1 MNNHSTISFYKNTI
15 SIFFIVIFISS
26 CSSMSSL
33 KFWESNDDDDDD
45 APKEL
50 IKTSNNF
57 SINEDWKISFNGE
70 NILGNF
76 VPAFGGKDI
85 YFADTSGLLNSID
98 TSSGKVNWETESN
111 FLSSGVSSGFGIL
124 IVSDIDGNVI
134 AQDQQDGSVLWTTNV
149 KGEVLAPPAISA
161 THIIVKTGSGELL
174 GLDKKSGE
182 LKWSYRSKLPAL
194 TIRGSSSPIIVENQ
208 IYVSFDNGRLGVFE
222 LDSGFPLW
230 DGAIS
235 YQSGSSELE
244 SLNDSDSE
252 PYVEG
257 GLVYTTNYQGN
268 LNIFDIAQKRSV
280 WSSEVSSFYSP
291 ILTKG
296 MLVVVKDNSVLKSFT
311 LKTLEDSWES
321 GEYKNR
327 EISNAVSFNGNL
339 IFGDLEGYIHAVD
352 PLNGKTISRTRISK
366 KPIKKIISR
375 SNNFYA
381 VDEGFNL
388 FSLSI

>member
-1 MNNHSTISFYKNTI
+1 MNNYFLTSIYRNTI
-15 SIFFIVIFISS
+15 FIFFLLIFLSS

-33 KFWESNDDDDDD
+33 KFWESNDDNVD

-50 IKTSNNF
+50 IKITNNF
-57 SINEDWKISFNGE
+57 LINEDWKIAFNGE

-85 YFADTSGLLNSID
+85 YFSDTSGLLSSID
-98 TSSGKVNWETESN
+98 TLSGKVNWKTESN

-124 IVSDIDGNVI
+124 IISDIDGNII
-134 AQDQQDGSVLWTTNV
+134 AQDQKDGSVLWTTNV

-182 LKWSYRSKLPAL
+182 LKWSYRSKLPTL
-194 TIRGSSSPIIVENQ
+194 TIRGSSSPVIAENQ
-208 IYVSFDNGRLGVFE
+208 VYVSFDNGRLGVFE

-252 PYVEG
+252 PFIEG

-280 WSSEVSSFYSP
+280 WTSKVSSFYSP
-291 ILTKG
+291 ILMKG
-296 MLVVVKDNSVLKSFT
+296 MLVVVKDNSVLKSYT

-321 GEYKNR
+321 DEYKNR
-327 EISNAVSFNGNL
+327 EISNAVSFKGNL
-339 IFGDLEGYIHAVD
+339 IFGDFEGYIHAVD

>member
-1 MNNHSTISFYKNTI
+1 M
-15 SIFFIVIFISS
+15 
-26 CSSMSSL
+26 
-33 KFWESNDDDDDD
+33 
-45 APKEL
+45 
-50 IKTSNNF
+50 
-57 SINEDWKISFNGE
+57 
-70 NILGNF
+70 
-76 VPAFGGKDI
+76 
-85 YFADTSGLLNSID
+85 
-98 TSSGKVNWETESN
+98 
-111 FLSSGVSSGFGIL
+111 
-124 IVSDIDGNVI
+124 
-134 AQDQQDGSVLWTTNV
+134 
-149 KGEVLAPPAISA
+149 
-161 THIIVKTGSGELL
+161 
-174 GLDKKSGE
+174 
-182 LKWSYRSKLPAL
+182 
-194 TIRGSSSPIIVENQ
+194 
-208 IYVSFDNGRLGVFE
+208 
-222 LDSGFPLW
+222 
-230 DGAIS
+230 
-235 YQSGSSELE
+235 
-244 SLNDSDSE
+244 
-252 PYVEG
+252 
-257 GLVYTTNYQGN
+257 VYTTNYQGN